1 MQNSEFDFV
10 EKVSAD
16 FPINVLVR
24 PLDVPVSDTGMLID
38 WGNQMVANT
47 DPDYTEHL
55 ITDPD
60 SDQYK
65 HLPFRSPAALEV
77 FEYGREPRPT
87 AQGRGRY
94 GLDQHPREPNPEDG
108 SRCRRATST
117 TTSCCS

>member
-1 MQNSEFDFV
+1 MLR
-10 EKVSAD
+10 KVSAD

-24 PLDVPVSDTGMLID
+24 LLDVPVSDTGMLID

-65 HLPFRSPAALEV
+65 HLPFRSPARSRYSSMVATLPD
-77 FEYGREPRPT
+77 GGKAATAPT
-87 AQGRGRY
+87 
-94 GLDQHPREPNPEDG
+94 
-108 SRCRRATST
+108 
-117 TTSCCS
+117 